1 MNAGPTDFVG
11 LLDVEALDDDLY
23 RGLVPAGH
31 EERDAIYGGQVLAQA
46 VRAAGGTVPGD
57 RYVHSLHSYFV
68 RPGRLERPVVYRVRR
83 TRDGRS
89 FSARAVDALQDGEV
103 ICSIILSF
111 HVDEDSD
118 YELDTIQVPVAL
130 PPIDGPQPAWDPLLE
145 IHEVT
150 RTRIQPGRKYL
161 YPDRMW
167 VRPRSPLPTDRHL
180 HACVVAYVSDLG
192 TGFGQLA
199 EESIGVGG
207 PTVDHTIWFHHD
219 IDAGDWMLV
228 DLRPGKG
235 IRGRGVYLG
244 AVRDRRGR
252 LGAMLAQE
260 GLLRRNPDPGSPKWP
275 RTGPFAAEPPR
286 SG

>member
-1 MNAGPTDFVG
+1 MTTGPSDLVG

-23 RGLVPAGH
+23 RGLVPKGH
-31 EERDAIYGGQVLAQA
+31 EDRGTVYGGQVLAQA
-46 VRAAGGTVPGD
+46 MRAAGATVDGD

-68 RPGRLERPVVYRVRR
+68 RPGNLERPVIYRVRR

-89 FSARAVDALQDGEV
+89 FSARSVDALQDGEV
-103 ICSIILSF
+103 ICSILLSF
-111 HVDEDSD
+111 HVDEDGG
-118 YELDTIQVPVAL
+118 YELDTLHRPATL
-130 PPIDGPQPAWDPLLE
+130 PPIAGPRPPWDPLLE
-145 IHEVT
+145 VHEVT
-150 RTRIQPGRKYL
+150 RTRIRPGQKYL

-167 VRPRSPLPTDRHL
+167 VRPTTPLPEDRHL

-192 TGFGQLA
+192 TGFGQLP

-219 IDAGDWMLV
+219 IDAGSWMLV

-244 AVRDRRGR
+244 AVRDREGR
-252 LGAMLAQE
+252 LAAMLAQE
-260 GLLRRNPDPGSPKWP
+260 GLLRRNPDPGSPEWP
-275 RTGPFAAEPPR
+275 TVGPFATEPP
-286 SG
+286 S